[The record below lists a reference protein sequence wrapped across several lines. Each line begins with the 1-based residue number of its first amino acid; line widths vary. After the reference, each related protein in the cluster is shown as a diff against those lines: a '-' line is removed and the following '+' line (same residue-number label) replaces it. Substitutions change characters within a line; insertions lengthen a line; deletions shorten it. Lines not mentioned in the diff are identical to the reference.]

1 MPIVTPIN
9 LILFAVFVVFLYMQ
23 LRPKAPVTLPQGP
36 PPTVYRV
43 YTPTTLLEHNGEE
56 GKAVYLAVR
65 GRIFDVTPGRN
76 FYGPVSFFWGEGG
89 LSAMRAGISHIF
101 TERSLLLLL

>member
-23 LRPKAPVTLPQGP
+23 LRPKTPVTLPQGP

-76 FYGPVSFFWGEGG
+76 FYGPVSFLGGG
-89 LSAMRAGISHIF
+89 LSAMRADISHIL

>member
-1 MPIVTPIN
+1 MTPIN

-23 LRPKAPVTLPQGP
+23 LRPKAPVALPQGP

-43 YTPTTLLEHNGEE
+43 YTPTTLLEYNGED

-65 GRIFDVTPGRN
+65 GRVFDVTPGRN
-76 FYGPVSFFWGEGG
+76 FYGPVSSGW
-89 LSAMRAGISHIF
+89 LKLRLTLIRADIYSISL
-101 TERSLLLLL
+101 TEP